1 MQISIEARPLRRLK
15 RLRRIRRSRLGR
27 ALRKERK
34 AASKRAK
41 LADFVV
47 LDRDLF
53 GIDLDEIRHV
63 RPVMTVVDGEVRFET
78 AVGG

>member
-1 MQISIEARPLRRLK
+1 MQISIEA
-15 RLRRIRRSRLGR
+15 G
-27 ALRKERK
+27 
-34 AASKRAK
+34 K

-63 RPVMTVVDGEVRFET
+63 RPVMTVVNGEVRFET